1 MRVVL
6 VSTHVDQTTG
16 YSKVAYNLL
25 RQIGTLQPAVKLFH
39 YGFQRHP
46 ARANIR
52 KAPAGVVTY
61 DATANEEPRAEGFNY
76 TGLKEYLETVNP
88 QLVIFYNDPLVI
100 GRFLTTLQYKK
111 GVSPYAV
118 WTYVDQLYPGIAQ
131 DLMDIIDNASD
142 NVYCFTEK
150 WRDIYKS
157 YFPGGCKAKVKVM
170 GHAADPDVFKPLAQ
184 RSAIRADLRIPE
196 DAIVFFNCNRNS
208 ERKRL
213 DLTIQGFVGL
223 LKKNPKAPYYL
234 LFATG
239 SNLQTGAFYDLR
251 RIFLSEV
258 ISNGLDLADVA
269 DRLLVVDTSGQT
281 VYTDDAINRLYNA
294 SDIGINTSDGEG
306 FGLCQL
312 EHMQTGAPQIVT
324 SVGSYEFLEGA
335 SITVPTKV
343 RLYQGQTMVLGLF
356 GSVPLSEDV
365 TKGMAEAIEKLPQFR
380 EAIAMKAFPS
390 WADTCSEFLEDLL
403 LASKA
408 SS

>member
-16 YSKVAYNLL
+16 YSKVAYNLI

-46 ARANIR
+46 GRANIR
-52 KAPAGVVTY
+52 KVPTGVVSY

-76 TGLKEYLETVNP
+76 TGLQDYLDTVNP

-100 GRFLTTLQYKK
+100 ARFLHVLQYKK
-111 GVSPYAV
+111 GTNPYAV
-118 WTYVDQLYPGIAQ
+118 WSYVDQLYPGIAQ
-131 DLMDIIDNASD
+131 DLMDAIDNAS
-142 NVYCFTEK
+142 NHVYTFTEK
-150 WRDIYKS
+150 WCDIYKS

-170 GHAADPDVFKPLAQ
+170 GHAADPDVFRPLSQ
-184 RSAIRADLRIPE
+184 RSAIRADLKIPE
-196 DAIVFFNCNRNS
+196 DAVVFFNCNRNS

-239 SNLQTGAFYDLR
+239 TSLQTGAFYDLR

-269 DRLLVVDTSGQT
+269 DRLLVVDTSGQQ
-281 VYTDDAINRLYNA
+281 VYTDEAINRLYNA
-294 SDIGINTSDGEG
+294 ADIGINTSDGEG

-312 EHMQTGAPQIVT
+312 EHAQTGAPQIVT
-324 SVGSYEFLEGA
+324 SVGSYEFLEG
-335 SITVPTKV
+335 INVTVPTSL

-356 GSVPLSEDV
+356 GSVPLTEDV
-365 TKGMAEAIEKLPQFR
+365 TKGMADAIEKLPQLR
-380 EAIAMKAFPS
+380 EAIAMKAFPA
-390 WADTCSEFLEDLL
+390 WADVCAEFLEDLL
-403 LASKA
+403 FVSKG

>member
-1 MRVVL
+1 MTQMRVVL
-6 VSTHVDQTTG
+6 VSTHIDQTTG

-25 RQIGTLQPAVKLFH
+25 QQIGTLQPAVKLFH
-39 YGFQRHP
+39 FGFQRHP

-52 KAPAGVVTY
+52 KAPAGIVTY

-76 TGLKEYLETVNP
+76 TGLKDYLETVNP

-100 GRFLTTLQYKK
+100 ARFLHTIQYKK
-111 GVSPYAV
+111 GVSPFAV

-131 DLMDIIDNASD
+131 DLMDAIDNASD
-142 NVYCFTEK
+142 HVYTFTEK
-150 WRDIYKS
+150 WQSVYKS

-170 GHAADPDVFKPLAQ
+170 GHAADPDIFKPLPHRA
-184 RSAIRADLRIPE
+184 AIRAELRIP
-196 DAIVFFNCNRNS
+196 DNATVFFNCNRNS

-223 LKKNPKAPYYL
+223 LKKDPGAPYYL
-234 LFATG
+234 LIATG
-239 SNLQTGAFYDLR
+239 TNLQTGAHYDLR

-258 ISNGLDLADVA
+258 IQGGLDLADVA
-269 DRLLVVDTSGQT
+269 DRLLVVDTSGQS

-335 SITVPTKV
+335 SVTVPAKL
-343 RLYQGQTMVLGLF
+343 RLYNSMTMVLGLF
-356 GSVPLSEDV
+356 GSVALPEDI
-365 TKGMAEAIEKLPQFR
+365 TKGME
-380 EAIAMKAFPS
+380 EAIAKLPSLRDAIAQKAFPLS
-390 WADTCSEFLEDLL
+390 LIHI
-403 LASKA
+403 
-408 SS
+408 

>member
-16 YSKVAYNLL
+16 YSKVAYNLI
-25 RQIGTLQPAVKLFH
+25 RQIATLQPAVKLFH
-39 YGFQRHP
+39 YGFQRHA

-52 KAPAGVVTY
+52 KVPTGVVAY
-61 DATANEEPRAEGFNY
+61 DASANEEPRAEGFNY
-76 TGLKEYLETVNP
+76 TGLQDYLDTVNP
-88 QLVIFYNDPLVI
+88 RLVIFYNDPLVI
-100 GRFLTTLQYKK
+100 ARFLHVLQYKK
-111 GVSPYAV
+111 GTSPYAV
-118 WTYVDQLYPGIAQ
+118 WSYVDQLYAGIAQ
-131 DLMDIIDNASD
+131 DLMDAIDNASD
-142 NVYCFTEK
+142 HVYTFTEK
-150 WRDIYKS
+150 WRDIYMS

-170 GHAADPDVFKPLAQ
+170 GHAADPDIFKPLSQ
-184 RSAIRADLRIPE
+184 RSAIRADLRIPD

-234 LFATG
+234 LIATG
-239 SNLQTGAFYDLR
+239 TDLRTGAFYDLR

-269 DRLLVVDTSGQT
+269 DRLLVVDTSGQQ

-294 SDIGINTSDGEG
+294 TDIGINTSDGEG

-312 EHMQTGAPQIVT
+312 EHSQTGAPQIVT
-324 SVGSYEFLEGA
+324 SVGSYEFLEG
-335 SITVPTKV
+335 IRVVVPTKL

-356 GSVPLSEDV
+356 GSVPLAEDV
-365 TKGMAEAIEKLPQFR
+365 TAGMEEAIRTLPDLR
-380 EAIAMKAFPS
+380 EAIASKAFPAWS
-390 WADTCSEFLEDLL
+390 DVCAEFLEDLL
-403 LASKA
+403 ESSKG
-408 SS
+408 SK